1 MEYLVTYYIKNTNDA
16 KEIFNIVPYKS
27 SVVTGSEDYVLELIA
42 SKLKKFPYFRCCGIM
57 EHSAEDPKVMELK
70 YMIDNPHF
78 KEEAIKEAF
87 KVEESVNYREI
98 DDSGKN
104 VKEEPKPAVS
114 RNGLEVKLDQEHKII
129 RLGAYFYELKGVMI
143 CEATEEDKKKFYC
156 GRFVTFPIVDDDWRV
171 YEDDRISISNG
182 IERLIVGKIGDTV
195 LLSAISDAADYN
207 ARERVCGYDELLVD
221 AERKGITLSNRKSLD
236 SPEELSDTV
245 VIELVKIYGKNH
257 FRLDSHTDS
266 YYIPT
271 RFFHVGT
278 DDELYQDAREGK
290 QQTEYK
296 YDKIVQQIAD
306 DVSSLAWFFHKPN
319 LKVLVIAY
327 TQDEEGKQRY
337 KIGPVP
343 KDWYYTVQTLETDIN
358 RALDENNKEYP
369 DNYYRDK
376 RPDIFEDKGHA

>member
-1 MEYLVTYYIKNTNDA
+1 MEYFVTYYIQNTSDS
-16 KEIFNIVPYKS
+16 KEIFNIIPFKYA
-27 SVVTGSEDYVLELIA
+27 VVTGSQDYVLEVIA
-42 SKLKKFPYFRCCGIM
+42 AKLKDCPYYRCCSIM
-57 EHSAEDPKVMELK
+57 EHSDDPQVMELK
-70 YMIDNPHF
+70 HMIDNPHY
-78 KEEAIKEAF
+78 KEDALQKAFNVKEN
-87 KVEESVNYREI
+87 VERKEI

-104 VKEEPKPAVS
+104 VKEEPKPIKT

-171 YEDDRISISNG
+171 YEDDHISISNG
-182 IERLIVGKIGDTV
+182 IERLIVGKMGDTV
-195 LLSAISDAADYN
+195 LLSAVSDAADYN
-207 ARERVCGYDELLVD
+207 AEERVCGYDELLVD

-236 SPEELSDTV
+236 SAEELSDTV
-245 VIELVKIYGKNH
+245 VIEIEKIYGKTH
-257 FRLDSHTDS
+257 FRLNSHPDS

-278 DDELYQDAREGK
+278 DDELYQNAPDGK
-290 QQTEYK
+290 EQTEYN

-327 TQDEEGKQRY
+327 TQDDDGKQRY
-337 KIGPVP
+337 EIGPVP
-343 KDWYYTVQTLETDIN
+343 KDWYYTVQTLESDIN
-358 RALDENNKEYP
+358 RALDENRKEFP
-369 DNYYRDK
+369 DNFYCHK
-376 RPDIFEDKGHA
+376 RPDIFKEKK